1 MPKNRVLHTRITDD
15 THSKLTQKCS
25 EIGCNMTDYVISV
38 LEDSFEDEE
47 PEIIEPSS
55 KGIVQKISYDD
66 GKSWIDV
73 KPLQN
78 VEIVND

>member
-15 THSKLTQKCS
+15 IHSKLTKKCDT
-25 EIGCNMTDYVISV
+25 IGCNMTDYVISV
-38 LEDSFEDEE
+38 LEDSFENDVPTITE
-47 PEIIEPSS
+47 PVS
-55 KGIVQKISYDD
+55 KVIVQKISYDD

-73 KPLQN
+73 QPLQN